1 MDVSDIIDYNTGVLN
16 SSNLSNSFFCL
27 SKTDP
32 TLGFEFDAT
41 RRAGYAFPDALEH
54 TSGKRRVETAGSN
67 VA

>member
-1 MDVSDIIDYNTGVLN
+1 MDVSDIIDYNTGMLN
-16 SSNLSNSFFCL
+16 SSNLSSSFFCL

-41 RRAGYAFPDALEH
+41 RLAGHAFPHAPEE
-54 TSGKRRVETAGSN
+54 TSGKHRSGTAGYN